1 MVNIDEVKQMVNNDA
16 YSFLRE
22 DAHLGSNIMF
32 LTLGG
37 SKAYGT
43 DVDSSDTDIRGCTGE
58 TADSLLGLQKVNTF
72 EQYVDTV
79 TDTVVYSFSKL
90 VELLISCN
98 PNTIEMLGCKP
109 EHYFYCDDRGKMLID
124 NGRLFLSRVAI
135 KSFGGYAG
143 AQLRRLT
150 NALARD
156 KYSQSEKEKHIYNS
170 CMNILN
176 TFDNRHREMEEG
188 SIQLYIDN
196 SIRTDM
202 ETEIYVDIAL
212 KHYPLRDMQGIFNEL
227 FNVIR
232 DYEKIGK
239 RNHKKDD
246 LHLNKHAMHL
256 IRLYLMGIDI
266 LEKEKIITNREENHE
281 LLMSIRN
288 GEYQKEDG
296 TYKEEFFILLNNLD
310 ERFKYAAKNT
320 SLPETPDMNKIN
332 DLVMEINTKSIKG

>member
-1 MVNIDEVKQMVNNDA
+1 MVNIKEVQQMLKMDE

-22 DAHLGSNIMF
+22 DKRLGSNIMF

-37 SKAYGT
+37 SRAYGT
-43 DVDSSDTDIRGCTGE
+43 DVESSDTDVRGCTGE
-58 TADSLLGLQKVNTF
+58 TMDSLLGLQKLNTF

-109 EHYFYCDDRGKMLID
+109 EHYVYCDARGKMLID
-124 NGRLFLSRVAI
+124 NGRLFLSRVAV

-170 CMNILN
+170 CMNIIN
-176 TFDNRHREMEEG
+176 TFDNRHREMAEG
-188 SIQLYIDN
+188 SMQLYIDT
-196 SIRTDM
+196 STREGM
-202 ETEIYVDIAL
+202 ETEIYTDVIL
-212 KHYPLRDMQGIFNEL
+212 KHYPLRDMNGIFNEL
-227 FNVIR
+227 TNVIR

-239 RNHKKDD
+239 RNHKKDNM
-246 LHLNKHAMHL
+246 HLNKHAMHL

-266 LEKEKIITNREENHE
+266 LEKGKIITYRQEDHD

-296 TYKEEFFILLNNLD
+296 TYKEDFFILLNKLE
-310 ERFKYAAKNT
+310 ERFKYASNNT
-320 SLPETPDMNKIN
+320 SLPDMPDLSKIN
-332 DLVMEINTKSIKG
+332 DLVKEINIMSIRD

>member
-1 MVNIDEVKQMVNNDA
+1 MVNIKEVQQMLKMDE

-22 DAHLGSNIMF
+22 DKRLGSNIMF

-37 SKAYGT
+37 SRAYGT
-43 DVDSSDTDIRGCTGE
+43 DVESSDTDVRGCTGE
-58 TADSLLGLQKVNTF
+58 TMDSLLGLQKLNTF

-109 EHYFYCDDRGKMLID
+109 EHYVYCDDRGKMLID
-124 NGRLFLSRVAI
+124 NGRLFLSRVAV

-170 CMNILN
+170 CMNIIN
-176 TFDNRHREMEEG
+176 TFDNRHREMSEG
-188 SIQLYIDN
+188 SMQLYIDT
-196 SIRTDM
+196 STREGM
-202 ETEIYVDIAL
+202 ETEIYTDVIL
-212 KHYPLRDMQGIFNEL
+212 KHYPLRDMNGIFNEL
-227 FNVIR
+227 TNVIR

-239 RNHKKDD
+239 RNHKKDNM
-246 LHLNKHAMHL
+246 HLNKHAMHL

-266 LEKEKIITNREENHE
+266 LEKGKIITYRQEDHD

-296 TYKEEFFILLNNLD
+296 TYKEDFFILLNKLE
-310 ERFKYAAKNT
+310 ERFKYASNNT
-320 SLPETPDMNKIN
+320 SLPDMPDLSKIN
-332 DLVMEINTKSIKG
+332 DLVKEINIMSIRD